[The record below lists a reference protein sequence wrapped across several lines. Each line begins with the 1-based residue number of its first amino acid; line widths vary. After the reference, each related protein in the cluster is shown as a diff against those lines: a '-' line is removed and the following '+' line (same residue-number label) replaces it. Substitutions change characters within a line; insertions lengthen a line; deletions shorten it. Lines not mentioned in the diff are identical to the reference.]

1 MLLFNFIVMFDIK
14 FLIMELIDKIIGK
27 VGNDKVLHFL
37 GGGFICSLISF
48 VVILQESSLSSLRKI
63 AAVSIGTI
71 VVFILSLMK
80 ELFFDKETDWKD
92 VLASVLGCIPVF
104 IAVAIGVWFNYLSA

>member
-48 VVILQESSLSSLRKI
+48 VVILQEHDLSSLRKI
-63 AAVSIGTI
+63 AAVLIGTI
-71 VVFILSLMK
+71 VVAMLSVMK
-80 ELFFDKETDWKD
+80 ELFFDAEADWKD
-92 VLASVLGCIPVF
+92 VLASVLGCLPVF

>member
-1 MLLFNFIVMFDIK
+1 MYGFLDINFNFDFMKI
-14 FLIMELIDKIIGK
+14 IDNLIGK
-27 VGNDKVLHFL
+27 VGYDKVFHYL

-48 VVILQESSLSSLRKI
+48 VVILQENSLSSLRKI

-92 VLASVLGCIPVF
+92 VLASVLGCLPVF

>member
-14 FLIMELIDKIIGK
+14 FLIMELIDKIIIK

-48 VVILQESSLSSLRKI
+48 VVILQESGLSSLRKI
-63 AAVSIGTI
+63 AAVLIGTI

-80 ELFFDKETDWKD
+80 ELFFDAEADWKD
-92 VLASVLGCIPVF
+92 VLVSVLGCLPVF
-104 IAVAIGVWFNYLSA
+104 IAVAIGVLFNYLSA